1 MPEYWIGDVEGRVLG
16 PVSLDVVQDLVNT
29 GRLTE
34 ITRVSRD
41 GRNWGAPTGFPEVM
55 TLLVNAP
62 SPDSLLQ
69 SERQEAARVRE
80 QLRAMHGRPPHE
92 IFRLDRNASVDA
104 YRNAF
109 FKLVKRFYPDR
120 VRAQAHPDLRKAY
133 ADAFQFL
140 SKLMVHIEKELS
152 SGAMVSPMPVVRAVP
167 PPAPG
172 EDEPLTPIPA
182 PPPQMARPLSVVP
195 RSMTPIPRPS
205 PLTPDPPRSMLEQT
219 QPLRTSPLPANA
231 RRSML
236 EHTQPLRTSPLDGSF
251 SYQPHEFV
259 GFERREDRIEVT
271 IQVTA
276 RNSRMFTDHPLANL
290 KTDGF
295 FLACARSL
303 PLGTLVDVIFRF
315 EEERREVR
323 SRGRVILENTG
334 GDPSRPSGFGVRFIT
349 LVDQDKRWM
358 LKFVEKSAAGH

>member
-1 MPEYWIGDVEGRVLG
+1 MPEYWIGDAEGRVLG

-29 GRLTE
+29 GRVTE

-41 GRNWGAPTGFPEVM
+41 GRNWGVPASFPEVM
-55 TLLVNAP
+55 ALLLNAP
-62 SPDSLLQ
+62 LPEALLQ
-69 SERQEAARVRE
+69 SERQEAGRVKE
-80 QLRAMHGRPPHE
+80 QLRSMQGRPPHE

-140 SKLMVHIEKELS
+140 SRLMVHIERELAA
-152 SGAMVSPMPVVRAVP
+152 GGPVSPLPVVRAVP
-167 PPAPG
+167 APPAD
-172 EDEPLTPIPA
+172 DEPLTPIPA
-182 PPPQMARPLSVVP
+182 PPPQTARPLTVVP
-195 RSMTPIPRPS
+195 RSLTPLPRPS
-205 PLTPDPPRSMLEQT
+205 PLA
-219 QPLRTSPLPANA
+219 SPAH
-231 RRSML
+231 
-236 EHTQPLRTSPLDGSF
+236 EGQY

-259 GFERREDRIEVT
+259 GFERRDDRVEVT
-271 IQVTA
+271 IRVTA

-295 FLACARSL
+295 FLACAKSL

-315 EEERREVR
+315 DEERREVR

-334 GDPSRPSGFGVRFIT
+334 GDPTRPTGFGVRFIT
-349 LVDQDKRWM
+349 LVDKDRRFMQQ
-358 LKFVEKSAAGH
+358 FVEKSVAH

>member
-41 GRNWGAPTGFPEVM
+41 GRTWGAPSGFPEVM

-62 SPDSLLQ
+62 SADSLLQ

-80 QLRAMHGRPPHE
+80 QLRAMQGRPPHE

-140 SKLMVHIEKELS
+140 SKLMVHIEKELA
-152 SGAMVSPMPVVRAVP
+152 SGAPVSPMPVVRAVP

-172 EDEPLTPIPA
+172 EDEPLTPLPT
-182 PPPQMARPLSVVP
+182 PVPQTMRPLTVVP
-195 RSMTPIPRPS
+195 RSLTPPPRPS
-205 PLTPDPPRSMLEQT
+205 PLTPPPRRSLLEKT
-219 QPLRTSPLPANA
+219 QPLRTSPL
-231 RRSML
+231 
-236 EHTQPLRTSPLDGSF
+236 GSSSSDAPF
-251 SYQPHEFV
+251 SYQAHEFV
-259 GFERREDRIEVT
+259 GFERREDRMEVT

-334 GDPSRPSGFGVRFIT
+334 GDPAHPSGFGVRFIT

-358 LKFVEKSAAGH
+358 LKFVEKNAAAH

>member
-1 MPEYWIGDVEGRVLG
+1 MPEYWIGDAEGRVLG

-41 GRNWGAPTGFPEVM
+41 GRNWGAPVSFPEVM
-55 TLLVNAP
+55 ALLLNAP
-62 SPDSLLQ
+62 SPDALLQ

-80 QLRAMHGRPPHE
+80 QLKTMQGRPPHE
-92 IFRLDRNASVDA
+92 IFRLERNASVDA

-140 SKLMVHIEKELS
+140 SRLMVHIERELAA
-152 SGAMVSPMPVVRAVP
+152 GVPVSPLPVVRAVP
-167 PPAPG
+167 PPPA
-172 EDEPLTPIPA
+172 EDEPLTPLPT
-182 PPPQMARPLSVVP
+182 PPPQTARPLSVVP
-195 RSMTPIPRPS
+195 RSLTPPPRPS
-205 PLTPDPPRSMLEQT
+205 SIAAPHHEGP
-219 QPLRTSPLPANA
+219 
-231 RRSML
+231 
-236 EHTQPLRTSPLDGSF
+236 F

-259 GFERREDRIEVT
+259 GFVRRDDRMEVT

-276 RNSRMFTDHPLANL
+276 RNSRMFTEHPLANL

-315 EEERREVR
+315 DGENREVR

-334 GDPSRPSGFGVRFIT
+334 GDPTRPTGFGVRFIT
-349 LVDQDKRWM
+349 LIEQDRRFMQQFVDK
-358 LKFVEKSAAGH
+358 VAAH

>member
-41 GRNWGAPTGFPEVM
+41 GRNWGAPSGFPEVM

-69 SERQEAARVRE
+69 AERQEAARVRE
-80 QLRAMHGRPPHE
+80 QLRAMQGRPPHE

-133 ADAFQFL
+133 GDAFQFL

-152 SGAMVSPMPVVRAVP
+152 SGASPSPMPVVRSVP

-172 EDEPLTPIPA
+172 EDEPLTPLPA
-182 PPPQMARPLSVVP
+182 PAPQMARPLTVVP

-205 PLTPDPPRSMLEQT
+205 SLPP
-219 QPLRTSPLPANA
+219 SP

-236 EHTQPLRTSPLDGSF
+236 EKTQPLQTSPLSSSSSEAPF

-259 GFERREDRIEVT
+259 GFERREDRMEVT

-349 LVDQDKRWM
+349 LVEQDKRWM
-358 LKFVEKSAAGH
+358 LKFVEKSAASH

>member
-1 MPEYWIGDVEGRVLG
+1 MPEYWIGDAEGRVLG

-29 GRLTE
+29 GRLME

-41 GRNWGAPTGFPEVM
+41 GRNWGTPASFPEVM
-55 TLLVNAP
+55 TLLLNAP
-62 SPDSLLQ
+62 APDALLQ

-80 QLRAMHGRPPHE
+80 QLRAMMGRPPHE

-120 VRAQAHPDLRKAY
+120 VRAQAHADLRKAY

-140 SKLMVHIEKELS
+140 SRLMVHIEKELAA
-152 SGAMVSPMPVVRAVP
+152 GGPVSPLPMVRAVP
-167 PPAPG
+167 APPMD
-172 EDEPLTPIPA
+172 DEPLTPVPA
-182 PPPQMARPLSVVP
+182 PPPQTARPLTVVP
-195 RSMTPIPRPS
+195 RSLTPLPRPN
-205 PLTPDPPRSMLEQT
+205 PLAPPAHEGR
-219 QPLRTSPLPANA
+219 
-231 RRSML
+231 
-236 EHTQPLRTSPLDGSF
+236 F

-259 GFERREDRIEVT
+259 GFERREDRVEVT
-271 IQVTA
+271 IRVTA

-295 FLACARSL
+295 FLACAKSL

-315 EEERREVR
+315 DEEKREVR

-349 LVDQDKRWM
+349 LVDQDRRFM
-358 LKFVEKSAAGH
+358 QQFVERTAAP

>member
-1 MPEYWIGDVEGRVLG
+1 MLG

-41 GRNWGAPTGFPEVM
+41 GRNWGAPAGFPEVM
-55 TLLVNAP
+55 ALLLNAP
-62 SPDSLLQ
+62 APDALLQ

-80 QLRAMHGRPPHE
+80 QLRAMQGRSPHE

-140 SKLMVHIEKELS
+140 SRLMVHIEKELAA
-152 SGAMVSPMPVVRAVP
+152 GIPVSPLPVVRAVP
-167 PPAPG
+167 PPAPMD
-172 EDEPLTPIPA
+172 DEPLTPLPA
-182 PPPQMARPLSVVP
+182 PPPQTARPFTVVP
-195 RSMTPIPRPS
+195 RSLTPLPRPGPLS
-205 PLTPDPPRSMLEQT
+205 P
-219 QPLRTSPLPANA
+219 PAH
-231 RRSML
+231 
-236 EHTQPLRTSPLDGSF
+236 EGQY

-259 GFERREDRIEVT
+259 GFERRDDRVEVT
-271 IQVTA
+271 IRVTA

-290 KTDGF
+290 KSDGF
-295 FLACARSL
+295 FLACAKSL

-315 EEERREVR
+315 EEEHREVR
-323 SRGRVILENTG
+323 SRGRVILENSG
-334 GDPSRPSGFGVRFIT
+334 GDPSKPTGFGVRFIT
-349 LVDQDKRWM
+349 LVEQDRRFM
-358 LKFVEKSAAGH
+358 QQFVERSAVH

>member
-1 MPEYWIGDVEGRVLG
+1 MPEYWIGDAEGRVLG

-41 GRNWGAPTGFPEVM
+41 GRNWGAPISFPEV
-55 TLLVNAP
+55 TALLMNAP
-62 SPDSLLQ
+62 SPDALLQ
-69 SERQEAARVRE
+69 SERQEAARVKE
-80 QLRAMHGRPPHE
+80 QLRAMQGRPPHE

-133 ADAFQFL
+133 GDAFQFL
-140 SKLMVHIEKELS
+140 SRLMVHIEKELA
-152 SGAMVSPMPVVRAVP
+152 SGGPVSPLPTVRAVP
-167 PPAPG
+167 TPPMD
-172 EDEPLTPIPA
+172 DEPLTPVPA
-182 PPPQMARPLSVVP
+182 PPPQTARPLTVVP
-195 RSMTPIPRPS
+195 RGITPLPRPS
-205 PLTPDPPRSMLEQT
+205 PLSPPHHEG
-219 QPLRTSPLPANA
+219 PY
-231 RRSML
+231 
-236 EHTQPLRTSPLDGSF
+236 

-259 GFERREDRIEVT
+259 GFERRDDRVEVT
-271 IQVTA
+271 IRVTA

-295 FLACARSL
+295 FLACAKSL

-315 EEERREVR
+315 DEEHREVR

-334 GDPSRPSGFGVRFIT
+334 GDPARPTGFGVRFIT
-349 LVDQDKRWM
+349 LVDQDRRFM
-358 LKFVEKSAAGH
+358 QQFVDKTAVH

>member
-1 MPEYWIGDVEGRVLG
+1 MRSPPEDTPPDGTLAMPEYWIGDAEGRVLG
-16 PVSLDVVQDLVNT
+16 PVSLDVVQDLVNS

-41 GRNWGAPTGFPEVM
+41 GRNWGTPAGFPEVM
-55 TLLVNAP
+55 TLLLNAP
-62 SPDSLLQ
+62 SPDALLQ
-69 SERQEAARVRE
+69 AERQEAARVRE
-80 QLRAMHGRPPHE
+80 QLRAMQGRPPHE
-92 IFRLDRNASVDA
+92 IFRLDRFASVDA

-140 SKLMVHIEKELS
+140 SKLMVHIEKDLAA
-152 SGAMVSPMPVVRAVP
+152 GIPVSPLPVVRPVP
-167 PPAPG
+167 PPPAG

-182 PPPQMARPLSVVP
+182 PPPQTARPFTVVP
-195 RSMTPIPRPS
+195 RGMTPLPRPS
-205 PLTPDPPRSMLEQT
+205 PLVPPPPDGPY
-219 QPLRTSPLPANA
+219 
-231 RRSML
+231 
-236 EHTQPLRTSPLDGSF
+236 

-259 GFERREDRIEVT
+259 GFERREDRVEVT
-271 IQVTA
+271 IRVTA

-290 KTDGF
+290 KADGF
-295 FLACARSL
+295 FLACAKSL

-315 EEERREVR
+315 DEERREVR

-334 GDPSRPSGFGVRFIT
+334 GDPSKPAGFGVRFIT
-349 LVDQDKRWM
+349 LVEQDRRFM
-358 LKFVEKSAAGH
+358 QQFVEKIAAK

>member
-1 MPEYWIGDVEGRVLG
+1 MPEYWIGDAEGRVLG

-29 GRLTE
+29 GRVTE
-34 ITRVSRD
+34 INRVSRD
-41 GRNWGAPTGFPEVM
+41 GRNWGLPASFPEVM
-55 TLLVNAP
+55 ALLFNAP
-62 SPDSLLQ
+62 SPEALLQ

-80 QLRAMHGRPPHE
+80 QLRAMQGRPPHE

-140 SKLMVHIEKELS
+140 SRLMVHIERELS
-152 SGAMVSPMPVVRAVP
+152 SGGPVSPLPVVRAVP
-167 PPAPG
+167 PPPVD
-172 EDEPLTPIPA
+172 DEPLTPIPA
-182 PPPQMARPLSVVP
+182 PPPQTARPLTVVP
-195 RSMTPIPRPS
+195 RSLTPLPRPNPLSS
-205 PLTPDPPRSMLEQT
+205 PHHEGQY
-219 QPLRTSPLPANA
+219 
-231 RRSML
+231 
-236 EHTQPLRTSPLDGSF
+236 

-259 GFERREDRIEVT
+259 GFERREDRVEVT
-271 IQVTA
+271 IRVTA

-295 FLACARSL
+295 FLACAKSL

-315 EEERREVR
+315 DEEHREVR
-323 SRGRVILENTG
+323 SRGRVILENSG
-334 GDPSRPSGFGVRFIT
+334 GDPTRPTGFGVRFIT
-349 LVDQDKRWM
+349 LVDQDRRFM
-358 LKFVEKSAAGH
+358 QQFVDRSAAH

>member
-1 MPEYWIGDVEGRVLG
+1 MPEYWVGDAEGRVLG
-16 PVSLDVVQDLVNT
+16 PVSLDVVQDLVNS
-29 GRLTE
+29 GRVTE

-41 GRNWGAPTGFPEVM
+41 GRNWGIPASFPEVM
-55 TLLVNAP
+55 TLLLNAP
-62 SPDSLLQ
+62 SPEALLQ
-69 SERQEAARVRE
+69 SERQEATRVRE
-80 QLRAMHGRPPHE
+80 QLRAMQGRPPHE

-140 SKLMVHIEKELS
+140 SRLMVHIERELS
-152 SGAMVSPMPVVRAVP
+152 SGGPVSPLPTVRAVP
-167 PPAPG
+167 SPPAD
-172 EDEPLTPIPA
+172 DEPLTPVPT
-182 PPPQMARPLSVVP
+182 PPPQTARPLKVVP
-195 RSMTPIPRPS
+195 RSLTPPPRPS
-205 PLTPDPPRSMLEQT
+205 PLTPPSRP
-219 QPLRTSPLPANA
+219 SPLVPPAP
-231 RRSML
+231 SH
-236 EHTQPLRTSPLDGSF
+236 EGSY

-259 GFERREDRIEVT
+259 GFERHDDRVEVT
-271 IQVTA
+271 IKVTA

-315 EEERREVR
+315 EEDRREVR

-334 GDPSRPSGFGVRFIT
+334 GDPTRPTGFGVRFIT
-349 LVDQDKRWM
+349 LVEKDRRFMQQYVDKS
-358 LKFVEKSAAGH
+358 VVH

>member
-1 MPEYWIGDVEGRVLG
+1 MPEYWIGDAEGRVLG

-41 GRNWGAPTGFPEVM
+41 GRNWGTPSGFPEVM
-55 TLLVNAP
+55 ALLLNAP
-62 SPDSLLQ
+62 SPDALLQ

-80 QLRAMHGRPPHE
+80 QLRAMKGRPPHE
-92 IFRLDRNASVDA
+92 IFRLDRHASIDA

-140 SKLMVHIEKELS
+140 SRLMVHIEKDLAA
-152 SGAMVSPMPVVRAVP
+152 GMPVSPLPVVRAVSA
-167 PPAPG
+167 APMD
-172 EDEPLTPIPA
+172 DEPLTPIPS
-182 PPPQMARPLSVVP
+182 PPPQTARPLSVVP
-195 RSMTPIPRPS
+195 RSLTPPPRPS
-205 PLTPDPPRSMLEQT
+205 PLSPP
-219 QPLRTSPLPANA
+219 A
-231 RRSML
+231 
-236 EHTQPLRTSPLDGSF
+236 HDGSY

-259 GFERREDRIEVT
+259 GFERREDRVEVT
-271 IQVTA
+271 IRVTA

-295 FLACARSL
+295 FLACAKSL

-315 EEERREVR
+315 DEEHREVR
-323 SRGRVILENTG
+323 SRGRVILENSG
-334 GDPSRPSGFGVRFIT
+334 GDPHKPAGFGVRFIT
-349 LVDQDKRWM
+349 LVDQDRRFM
-358 LKFVEKSAAGH
+358 QQFVERTGPH

>member
-1 MPEYWIGDVEGRVLG
+1 MPEYWIGDAEGRVLG

-41 GRNWGAPTGFPEVM
+41 GRNWGTPAGFPEVM
-55 TLLVNAP
+55 ALLLNAP
-62 SPDSLLQ
+62 SPDALLQ

-80 QLRAMHGRPPHE
+80 QLRTMQGRPPHE

-120 VRAQAHPDLRKAY
+120 VRAQAHADLRKAY

-140 SKLMVHIEKELS
+140 SRLMVHIERELS
-152 SGAMVSPMPVVRAVP
+152 SGNHVSPLPMMRAVP
-167 PPAPG
+167 PPPPG

-182 PPPQMARPLSVVP
+182 PPPQTARPFTVVP
-195 RSMTPIPRPS
+195 RSMTPLPRPS
-205 PLTPDPPRSMLEQT
+205 PLTP
-219 QPLRTSPLPANA
+219 LPA
-231 RRSML
+231 
-236 EHTQPLRTSPLDGSF
+236 EGPY

-259 GFERREDRIEVT
+259 GFERRDDRVEVT
-271 IQVTA
+271 IRVTA
-276 RNSRMFTDHPLANL
+276 RNSRMFTEHPLANL

-295 FLACARSL
+295 FLACAKSL

-315 EEERREVR
+315 DEDHREVR
-323 SRGRVILENTG
+323 SRGRVILENSG
-334 GDPSRPSGFGVRFIT
+334 GDPNRPTGFGVRFIT
-349 LVDQDKRWM
+349 LVEQDRRFM
-358 LKFVEKSAAGH
+358 QQFVDKTAAH

>member
-1 MPEYWIGDVEGRVLG
+1 MPEYWIGDAEGRVLG
-16 PVSLDVVQDLVNT
+16 RVSLDVVQDLVIS
-29 GRLTE
+29 GRLSE

-41 GRNWGAPTGFPEVM
+41 GRFWGMPAGFPEVM
-55 TLLVNAP
+55 TLLLNAP
-62 SPDSLLQ
+62 APDALLQ

-80 QLRAMHGRPPHE
+80 QLRAMQGRPPHE

-140 SKLMVHIEKELS
+140 SRLMVHIEKELA
-152 SGAMVSPMPVVRAVP
+152 SGTQVSPLPVIRAVP
-167 PPAPG
+167 APTAG

-182 PPPQMARPLSVVP
+182 PPPQTARPLTVVP
-195 RSMTPIPRPS
+195 RNMTPLPRPS
-205 PLTPDPPRSMLEQT
+205 PLVPP
-219 QPLRTSPLPANA
+219 
-231 RRSML
+231 
-236 EHTQPLRTSPLDGSF
+236 HHDGPF

-259 GFERREDRIEVT
+259 GFERREDRVEVT
-271 IQVTA
+271 IRVTA

-290 KTDGF
+290 KPDGF
-295 FLACARSL
+295 VLACAKAL

-315 EEERREVR
+315 DEDHREVR
-323 SRGRVILENTG
+323 SRGRVILENSG
-334 GDPSRPSGFGVRFIT
+334 GDPTRPTGFGVRFIT
-349 LVDQDKRWM
+349 LVDQDRRFM
-358 LKFVEKSAAGH
+358 LNFVEKVTTH

>member
-1 MPEYWIGDVEGRVLG
+1 MSEYWIGDAEGRVLG

-29 GRLTE
+29 GRLIE

-41 GRNWGAPTGFPEVM
+41 GRNWGTPAGFPEVM
-55 TLLVNAP
+55 ALLHNAP
-62 SPDSLLQ
+62 SPDLLLQ

-80 QLRAMHGRPPHE
+80 QLRAMQGRPPHE

-140 SKLMVHIEKELS
+140 SRLMVHIEKELAT
-152 SGAMVSPMPVVRAVP
+152 GGPVSALPVVVRAVP
-167 PPAPG
+167 PPMATD
-172 EDEPLTPIPA
+172 DEPLTPIPA
-182 PPPQMARPLSVVP
+182 PPPQTARPLSVVP
-195 RSMTPIPRPS
+195 RSMTPMPRPS
-205 PLTPDPPRSMLEQT
+205 PLLPPAHQG
-219 QPLRTSPLPANA
+219 QY
-231 RRSML
+231 
-236 EHTQPLRTSPLDGSF
+236 

-259 GFERREDRIEVT
+259 GFERREDRVEVT
-271 IQVTA
+271 IRVTT

-295 FLACARSL
+295 FLACAKSL

-315 EEERREVR
+315 EEEHREVR

-334 GDPSRPSGFGVRFIT
+334 GDPAKPSGFGVRFIT
-349 LVDQDKRWM
+349 LVEQDRRFM
-358 LKFVEKSAAGH
+358 QQFVERAAH

>member
-1 MPEYWIGDVEGRVLG
+1 MPEYWIGDAEGRVLG
-16 PVSLDVVQDLVNT
+16 PVSLDVVQDLVNS

-41 GRNWGAPTGFPEVM
+41 GRNWGTPAGFPEVM
-55 TLLVNAP
+55 TLLLNAP
-62 SPDSLLQ
+62 SPDALLQ
-69 SERQEAARVRE
+69 AERQEAARVRE
-80 QLRAMHGRPPHE
+80 QLRAMQGRPPHE
-92 IFRLDRNASVDA
+92 IFRLDRFASVDA

-140 SKLMVHIEKELS
+140 SKLMVHIEKDLAA
-152 SGAMVSPMPVVRAVP
+152 GIPVSPLPVVRPVP
-167 PPAPG
+167 PPPAG

-182 PPPQMARPLSVVP
+182 PPPQTARPFTVVP
-195 RSMTPIPRPS
+195 RGMTPLPRPS
-205 PLTPDPPRSMLEQT
+205 PLVPPPPEG
-219 QPLRTSPLPANA
+219 PY
-231 RRSML
+231 
-236 EHTQPLRTSPLDGSF
+236 

-259 GFERREDRIEVT
+259 GFERREDRVEVT
-271 IQVTA
+271 IRVTA

-290 KTDGF
+290 KADGF
-295 FLACARSL
+295 FLACAKSL

-315 EEERREVR
+315 DEERREVR

-334 GDPSRPSGFGVRFIT
+334 GDPNKPAGFGVRFIT
-349 LVDQDKRWM
+349 LVEQDRRFM
-358 LKFVEKSAAGH
+358 QQFVEKIAAK

>member
-1 MPEYWIGDVEGRVLG
+1 MPEYWIGDAEGRVLG

-29 GRLTE
+29 GRLME
-34 ITRVSRD
+34 IIRVSRD
-41 GRNWGAPTGFPEVM
+41 GRNWGAPASFPEVM

-80 QLRAMHGRPPHE
+80 QLRAMQGRPPHE

-133 ADAFQFL
+133 GDAFQFL
-140 SKLMVHIEKELS
+140 SRLMVHIERELS
-152 SGAMVSPMPVVRAVP
+152 TGGPVSPLPVVHAVASP
-167 PPAPG
+167 LLHD
-172 EDEPLTPIPA
+172 DEPLTPIPA
-182 PPPQMARPLSVVP
+182 PPPQTARPLKVVP
-195 RSMTPIPRPS
+195 RSMTPLPRPG
-205 PLTPDPPRSMLEQT
+205 PIIPP
-219 QPLRTSPLPANA
+219 A
-231 RRSML
+231 
-236 EHTQPLRTSPLDGSF
+236 HDGLY

-259 GFERREDRIEVT
+259 GFERRDDRVEVT
-271 IQVTA
+271 IRVTT

-290 KTDGF
+290 KSDGF

-323 SRGRVILENTG
+323 SRGRVILENSG
-334 GDPSRPSGFGVRFIT
+334 GDPSKPTGFGVRFIT
-349 LVDQDKRWM
+349 LVEQDRRFMQQW
-358 LKFVEKSAAGH
+358 VEKSVAH